1 MTSVNVLDEAEML
14 ERAIAM
20 SLEVNE
26 NCEEGHQSITQSE
39 SGACEPLYVCC
50 LSHDFQ
56 QKGWM
61 VQ

>member
-1 MTSVNVLDEAEML
+1 MTRVNVLDEQDEAEML

-39 SGACEPLYVCC
+39 SGVFDSSKLPPCPLFRIV
-50 LSHDFQ
+50 
-56 QKGWM
+56 
-61 VQ
+61 